1 MMLDVYR
8 SFIMEIL
15 HFSRNIII
23 NILFV
28 FTWILHSATL
38 PTPLTPGP
46 SSEKTCRQNVTKE
59 EAISKYLPHCASCR
73 GKCGTI
79 VNINGWSQQGC
90 SCDSSCVA
98 YKDCCH
104 DFKTHCLEEA
114 RNNPDLITDQ
124 PALCRTIG
132 SGDCAKNYLLIGS
145 CKKKDSSC
153 AISKDSLNSFVPVF
167 DVNRKLHFV
176 NFNCAVCNGAKDVIP
191 WNVILA
197 CEKPYEH
204 NRKNLSE
211 TITKEELNELWK
223 NCYVYLFP
231 DEEAME
237 NPRRCI
243 RPVAISSEPCDL
255 QCSGTEFQRLCQ
267 GPDEHKTYLKTRPPH
282 NFSFSNFFCLLCVEP
297 EPTDILKKTAEC
309 SLDVLKIVCF
319 GQPISFSFQLLFDV
333 NLRRG
338 LTVGEDPGL
347 DCGEKQ
353 VWVEAEDRCRD
364 LYSPLE
370 MDNYNKTK
378 GVLNIVFKILNGTST
393 PEMITKIKKLTWNF
407 SVHVHQ
413 IEHMLLDN
421 VTFAIT
427 LFTTNVTA
435 ITKEN
440 YMKATKTWFADK
452 NITLLYFTNL
462 TTQVNC
468 DVDYLVYNRSEYIF
482 LTNNRIKLLAT
493 DRRVKPEKFKI
504 ASNYT
509 VRVCPEPGGLKFDA
523 MSIVTIVCLSLSII
537 ALTLR
542 LVLHCVLSDGG
553 PARLQVSLSV
563 SLLLAMVTFLLSPL
577 VLNYFSVCYTVAV
590 FIHWA
595 FLAAFCWMT
604 VIGWDILNMF
614 KATSDFQRIGQGNKK
629 FAFYSLYSWG
639 FPTIVCCVAL
649 AVDHSNVDLIWRP
662 AFAKKLCWFSGKVG
676 LLLFF
681 VSPVAL
687 QILINIIIFIACC
700 FYLQRSKM
708 PAGRT
713 SMEQHE
719 QRQRF
724 WLYLKLLILMGIT
737 WVVGFLVIPL
747 DSDVLWYI
755 FIILNASQGILLLIV
770 YVVGKKTRQR
780 LTETLSKLS
789 TSASTSSTGVTS
801 QI

>member
-1 MMLDVYR
+1 MEVIR
-8 SFIMEIL
+8 SD
-15 HFSRNIII
+15 SNIII
-23 NILFV
+23 FILFI
-28 FTWILHSATL
+28 FTWILGLHSEALSTL
-38 PTPLTPGP
+38 PSLPFPPGAP
-46 SSEKTCRQNVTKE
+46 FRPKKTCRQNITKE

-79 VNINGWSQQGC
+79 VNTNQWSQQGC

-104 DFKTHCLEEA
+104 DFKTHCPEEA
-114 RNNPDLITDQ
+114 RKNPGLITDQ
-124 PALCRTIG
+124 PASCQTT
-132 SGDCAKNYLLIGS
+132 GDECTKYYLLIGS
-145 CKKKDSSC
+145 CKKKDLSC
-153 AISKDSLNSFVPVF
+153 AISKDSLNSIVPVF
-167 DVNRKLHFV
+167 DVQRKLHFV

-191 WNVILA
+191 WKATMECV
-197 CEKPYEH
+197 KPYEH

-211 TITKEELNELWK
+211 TITKEEFNELWK
-223 NCYVYLFP
+223 SCGIDVFP
-231 DEEAME
+231 DEGAME
-237 NPRRCI
+237 KPRRCL
-243 RPVAISSEPCDL
+243 PVRFQPCDP
-255 QCSGTEFQRLCQ
+255 QCAGTEFQRLCQ
-267 GPDEHKTYLKTRPPH
+267 GPDEHITYLETRPPH
-282 NFSFSNFFCLLCVEP
+282 RSLFSNFFCLLCVEP
-297 EPTDILKKTAEC
+297 EPTDILKNTIQC
-309 SLDVLKIVCF
+309 YFSDFSLFRFRCHSQL
-319 GQPISFSFQLLFDV
+319 QPISFSFQLLFDV
-333 NLRRG
+333 NLRHG
-338 LTVGEDPGL
+338 LTVGEEPVL
-347 DCGEKQ
+347 DYGEKQ
-353 VWVEAEDRCRD
+353 VWVEAEDRCRV
-364 LYSPLE
+364 LYSLLE
-370 MDNYNKTK
+370 MNNFNETK

-393 PEMITKIKKLTWNF
+393 PEMITKIKKLTCNF
-407 SVHVHQ
+407 SVHVQQ

-421 VTFAIT
+421 VTLALT

-468 DVDYLVYNRSEYIF
+468 DVDYLVYNRSEYTF
-482 LTNNRIKLLAT
+482 LTNNRIKLLAANRT
-493 DRRVKPEKFKI
+493 VKPGKFKI
-504 ASNYT
+504 VSNYT

-553 PARLQVSLSV
+553 PARLQVSLAV

-577 VLNYFSVCYTVAV
+577 FLNYFPVCYTVAV
-590 FIHWA
+590 LIHWA

-614 KATSDFQRIGQGNKK
+614 KATSDFERIGQGNKK
-629 FAFYSLYSWG
+629 FVFYSLYSWG
-639 FPTIVCCVAL
+639 FPTIVCCIAL

-676 LLLFF
+676 LLIFF

-708 PAGRT
+708 PDGRT
-713 SMEQHE
+713 TMEQHE
-719 QRQRF
+719 ERQRF

-747 DSDVLWYI
+747 DIDVLWYI
-755 FIILNASQGILLLIV
+755 FIIINASQGILLLIV
-770 YVVGKKTRQR
+770 YVVGKRTRQR

-789 TSASTSSTGVTS
+789 CSASTSSTGVTS
-801 QI
+801 QL

>member
-59 EAISKYLPHCASCR
+59 EAISKYLPDCASCR

-197 CEKPYEH
+197 CEKPYEQ

-309 SLDVLKIVCF
+309 SLDVPKIVCF

-509 VRVCPEPGGLKFDA
+509 VRVCPEPGGLKFDV

-553 PARLQVSLSV
+553 PARLQVSLAV

-681 VSPVAL
+681 VGPVAL

-713 SMEQHE
+713 SIEQHE

>member
-1 MMLDVYR
+1 MEVIR
-8 SFIMEIL
+8 SD
-15 HFSRNIII
+15 RNIII
-23 NILFV
+23 FILFI
-28 FTWILHSATL
+28 FTWILGLHSEALPTL
-38 PTPLTPGP
+38 PSLPFAPGAP
-46 SSEKTCRQNVTKE
+46 FRPKKTCRQNITKE

-79 VNINGWSQQGC
+79 VNTNQWSQQGC

-104 DFKTHCLEEA
+104 DFKTHCPEEA
-114 RNNPDLITDQ
+114 RNNPDLITNQ
-124 PALCRTIG
+124 PALCRSIDDE
-132 SGDCAKNYLLIGS
+132 DCVKDYLLIGS
-145 CKKKDSSC
+145 CKKKDSAC
-153 AISKDSLNSFVPVF
+153 AISKDSLNLFVPVF
-167 DVNRKLHFV
+167 DVKRKLHFV
-176 NFNCAVCNGAKDVIP
+176 NLNCAVCNGAKDVIP
-191 WNVILA
+191 WNATLA
-197 CEKPYEH
+197 CVKPYEH

-211 TITKEELNELWK
+211 TITKEEFNELWK
-223 NCYVYLFP
+223 SCYVYLLP
-231 DEEAME
+231 DEGAIEK
-237 NPRRCI
+237 PRRCI
-243 RPVAISSEPCDL
+243 QPWRISSEPCDP
-255 QCSGTEFQRLCQ
+255 QCAGTKFQRLCQ
-267 GPDEHKTYLKTRPPH
+267 APDEHKTYLQPRPPH
-282 NFSFSNFFCLLCVEP
+282 PSSFSNFFCLLCVEP
-297 EPTDILKKTAEC
+297 DPTDILKKTAEC
-309 SLDVLKIVCF
+309 SLDVPKIACL
-319 GQPISFSFQLLFDV
+319 GKPISFSFQLLFDV
-333 NLRRG
+333 SLRHG
-338 LTVGEDPGL
+338 LTVGEEPVL

-378 GVLNIVFKILNGTST
+378 GVLNIVFKIINGTST

-407 SVHVHQ
+407 SVHVQQ
-413 IEHMLLDN
+413 IEPMLLDD
-421 VTFAIT
+421 VTLALT

-452 NITLLYFTNL
+452 DITLLYFTNL

-468 DVDYLVYNRSEYIF
+468 DTDYLVYNQSEYIF

-493 DRRVKPEKFKI
+493 DRTVKPGKFKI

-553 PARLQVSLSV
+553 PARLQVSLAV

-577 VLNYFSVCYTVAV
+577 FLNYFSVCYTVAV
-590 FIHWA
+590 LIHWA

-629 FAFYSLYSWG
+629 FVFYSLYSWG
-639 FPTIVCCVAL
+639 FPTIVCCIAL

-687 QILINIIIFIACC
+687 QILINIIIFIVCC

-713 SMEQHE
+713 SIEQHE
-719 QRQRF
+719 ERQRF
-724 WLYLKLLILMGIT
+724 LLYLKLFILMGIT

-770 YVVGKKTRQR
+770 YVVGKRARQK

-789 TSASTSSTGVTS
+789 SSASTSSTGVTS
-801 QI
+801 QL

>member
-1 MMLDVYR
+1 
-8 SFIMEIL
+8 MEIL
-15 HFSRNIII
+15 HFNRNIVI
-23 NILFV
+23 NLLFV
-28 FTWILHSATL
+28 FTWILHSETL
-38 PTPLTPGP
+38 LTPGP
-46 SSEKTCRQNVTKE
+46 LCLQNMTKE
-59 EAISKYLPHCASCR
+59 EAISKYLPYCARCR
-73 GKCGTI
+73 GRCGGI
-79 VNINGWSQQGC
+79 VYIDRYNPQGC
-90 SCDSSCVA
+90 SCDSSCFA

-104 DFKTHCLEEA
+104 DFETDCLEEA
-114 RNNPDLITDQ
+114 RKNPGLITDQ
-124 PALCRTIG
+124 PALCQYIHVDDEDE
-132 SGDCAKNYLLIGS
+132 DCIKYYLLIGS
-145 CKKKDSSC
+145 CKKKDSAC
-153 AISKDSLNSFVPVF
+153 AISKDSVNSFVPVF
-167 DVNRKLHFV
+167 DVKRKLHFV

-191 WNVILA
+191 WKATMECV
-197 CEKPYEH
+197 KPYEH

-211 TITKEELNELWK
+211 TITKEEFNELWK
-223 NCYVYLFP
+223 SCDVYLLP
-231 DEEAME
+231 DEGAME
-237 NPRRCI
+237 RPRRCI
-243 RPVAISSEPCDL
+243 HTYTSSEPCDP
-255 QCSGTEFQRLCQ
+255 QCAGTEFQRLCQ
-267 GPDEHKTYLKTRPPH
+267 EPDEHKTYLQPQPPH
-282 NFSFSNFFCLLCVEP
+282 PYSFSKFSNFFCFLCVNP
-297 EPTDILKKTAEC
+297 KPADRLKLPTECYLPVAEVAC
-309 SLDVLKIVCF
+309 AK
-319 GQPISFSFQLLFDV
+319 QPTSFSFKLLFDV
-333 NLRRG
+333 NLRHG
-338 LTVGEDPGL
+338 LTVGEEPVL
-347 DCGEKQ
+347 DCGENQ
-353 VWVEAEDRCRD
+353 VWVEAEDRCIV

-370 MDNYNKTK
+370 MNNYNETK
-378 GVLNIVFKILNGTST
+378 GVLNIVFKIINGTST
-393 PEMITKIKKLTWNF
+393 PEMITKIKKSTCNF
-407 SVHVHQ
+407 SVHVQQ
-413 IEHMLLDN
+413 IEPMLLDD
-421 VTFAIT
+421 VTLAP

-440 YMKATKTWFADK
+440 YMKATKTWFADMD
-452 NITLLYFTNL
+452 ITVLYFTNL

-493 DRRVKPEKFKI
+493 DRTLKPGKFKI

-542 LVLHCVLSDGG
+542 LVLHCVLFDGG
-553 PARLQVSLSV
+553 PARLQVSLAV

-590 FIHWA
+590 VIHWA
-595 FLAAFCWMT
+595 FLATFCWMT

-629 FAFYSLYSWG
+629 FVFYSLYSWG
-639 FPTIVCCVAL
+639 FPTIVCCIAL

-662 AFAKKLCWFSGKVG
+662 AFAKYLCWFSGKVG
-676 LLLFF
+676 LLIFF

-713 SMEQHE
+713 SIEQHE
-719 QRQRF
+719 ERQRF

-770 YVVGKKTRQR
+770 YVVGKRTRQR

-789 TSASTSSTGVTS
+789 SSTSTSSTGVTS